1 MKTSRGFTLIELLV
15 VIAIIGILAG
25 IVLVSLGGARDRAKD
40 GRIISDMSQIRS
52 SAVIFEGNNST
63 YVGMDASST
72 DMGGTLSDDI
82 DSQTGTTNSLTI
94 NIDEVSGDN
103 YCAWVELNSGRFYC
117 IDSLLNSVDSA
128 TTPDDTGLCDDIT
141 WRCVAL

>member
-72 DMGGTLSDDI
+72 DMGGSLSSDI
-82 DSQTGTTNSLTI
+82 TSQGGSLTI
-94 NIDEVSGDN
+94 EIDEVTGDD
-103 YCAWVELNSGRFYC
+103 YCAWTSLNSGDFYC
-117 IDSLLNSVDSA
+117 IDSDLNSIQQS
-128 TTPDDTGLCDDIT
+128 TTFDVLTLCDDTT
-141 WRCVAL
+141 WTCVAP